1 MEDLVNFAK
10 ANVEKLE
17 KRVQDTKSDIEKGKA
32 EKRNEEES
40 IRNM

>member
-17 KRVQDTKSDIEKGKA
+17 KRILDSKVEIDKGRTDK
-32 EKRNEEES
+32 KKEEEN
-40 IRNM
+40 IKAL